1 MKIPG
6 RRAPVLLSQD
16 RTANPVESK
25 GSNPRERAMDLRK
38 FLGLSHDVR
47 KGCQNIRVR
56 FTVQA
61 DASAEALRELCG
73 YSPVFDIVLTTV
85 PVFDFKRE
93 AVKGAHRHHQLCT

>member
-25 GSNPRERAMDLRK
+25 GSNPHERAMDLRK

-47 KGCQNIRVR
+47 KGYHIRIR

-85 PVFDFKRE
+85 PVSISSEK
-93 AVKGAHRHHQLCT
+93 Q

>member
-1 MKIPG
+1 M
-6 RRAPVLLSQD
+6 LLSQD

-25 GSNPRERAMDLRK
+25 GSNPHERAMDLRK

-47 KGCQNIRVR
+47 KGHQNIRVR
-56 FTVQA
+56 FKVQA

-85 PVFDFKRE
+85 PVSISSEK
-93 AVKGAHRHHQLCT
+93 